1 MSIDKKDESDDSSY
15 LKKLDISPDSKEN
28 SKKIMTDQLEQ
39 LKHFYDFKRY
49 FNKILRIKPLM
60 IGVSDTINEDI
71 IKKAKT
77 VGFY

>member
-1 MSIDKKDESDDSSY
+1 MQIDKKEESDDSSY
-15 LKKLDISPDSKEN
+15 LKKINRSPDSREN
-28 SKKIMTDQLEQ
+28 SKKSMTDQLEQ

-49 FNKILRIKPLM
+49 FNRILRIKPLM
-60 IGVSDTINEDI
+60 IGVSDTIDEDI